1 MEGYNIE
8 KLERNTVPEVSIG
21 KERASEG
28 MNKGEMGGFE
38 FMNFVIRSDRMTSQI
53 RVREVSVLLK
63 DGNGI
68 EIWR

>member
-8 KLERNTVPEVSIG
+8 KLERNTVPEVTIG

-28 MNKGEMGGFE
+28 MNKGEMGGFKL
-38 FMNFVIRSDRMTSQI
+38 MNFVIRSDTMTSQI
-53 RVREVSVLLK
+53 RVREVSILLK
-63 DGNGI
+63 NGNGI

>member
-8 KLERNTVPEVSIG
+8 KLERNTVPEVTTG
-21 KERASEG
+21 KERTPEG
-28 MNKGEMGGFE
+28 KNKGEMGGLE
-38 FMNFVIRSDRMTSQI
+38 FMNFVIRSDTVTSQS
-53 RVREVSVLLK
+53 RMREVSILLK

>member
-1 MEGYNIE
+1 MENYNIE
-8 KLERNTVPEVSIG
+8 KLERNTVPEVTIG

-28 MNKGEMGGFE
+28 MNKGEMGGFKC
-38 FMNFVIRSDRMTSQI
+38 MNFVIRSDTMTSQI

-68 EIWR
+68 EI